1 MIFSSLEFVFFFLPI
16 VLGVFFAIGSS
27 GAHTLALAW
36 LTLASLFFYSYWNP
50 KYLFLILISIGI
62 NYAIGLCIQSF
73 KSRSLR
79 FSKALMV
86 LGVIFNVGLLGY
98 YKYVNFLVENLNAIA
113 GTDIVIK
120 QIILPLGIS
129 FFTFQQIAYIVDV
142 YRGHITDNN
151 FLRYCLFVT
160 FFPQLIA
167 GPIVHHDEVMPQ
179 FAQQDILKPNARAIA
194 IGITIFTIGLFKKVI
209 IADGIAPYANEVFK
223 AAESAKD
230 ISFFAAW
237 LGAIAYTFQ
246 LYFDFSGYADM
257 SIGIGQM
264 LNIKL
269 PLNFF
274 SPYKS
279 VDMIDFWRRWHM
291 TLSRFLR
298 DYIYIPLGGNRKG
311 HLRRYLNLIATMLI
325 GGFWHGAGWTFVIW
339 GAMHGFYLAINYAWR
354 GLSARFGLDN
364 QQSAKGWRS
373 LLAIGVTFIA
383 VVFAWVVFRAE
394 SLTGA
399 IYMFQ
404 SMLGMH
410 GFSSISTQKFLKI
423 DMASNLLLGLAILVT
438 FVCPNTYQLLERFR
452 PALETYRVSA
462 PLKFQHSFRWIPT
475 QAWSIVIGLMFGVS
489 VLGMSKVS
497 EFLYFQF

>member
-194 IGITIFTIGLFKKVI
+194 IGITIFTIGL
-209 IADGIAPYANEVFK
+209 
-223 AAESAKD
+223 
-230 ISFFAAW
+230 
-237 LGAIAYTFQ
+237 
-246 LYFDFSGYADM
+246 
-257 SIGIGQM
+257 
-264 LNIKL
+264 
-269 PLNFF
+269 
-274 SPYKS
+274 
-279 VDMIDFWRRWHM
+279 
-291 TLSRFLR
+291 
-298 DYIYIPLGGNRKG
+298 
-311 HLRRYLNLIATMLI
+311 
-325 GGFWHGAGWTFVIW
+325 
-339 GAMHGFYLAINYAWR
+339 
-354 GLSARFGLDN
+354 
-364 QQSAKGWRS
+364 
-373 LLAIGVTFIA
+373 GVVA
-383 VVFAWVVFRAE
+383 
-394 SLTGA
+394 
-399 IYMFQ
+399 
-404 SMLGMH
+404 
-410 GFSSISTQKFLKI
+410 
-423 DMASNLLLGLAILVT
+423 
-438 FVCPNTYQLLERFR
+438 
-452 PALETYRVSA
+452 
-462 PLKFQHSFRWIPT
+462 
-475 QAWSIVIGLMFGVS
+475 
-489 VLGMSKVS
+489 
-497 EFLYFQF
+497 